1 MLRLA
6 VSAGNTEYK
15 HMVVSAGR
23 TQTRNQIDGMDRW
36 TAGWICRRID
46 GNGSVDLWT
55 DGWETMFVLSSFP
68 KMVDS
73 VYPRCYGLMDALALM
88 ALILADPPPL
98 PYARLLQ
105 PVHLTMASQRP
116 VASAKPASPA
126 WSISMN
132 SSRRSIACPFVVS
145 AQSLASRKMVFII
158 FS

>member
-1 MLRLA
+1 MAAPAGGKQKHAVGISRNPPEPHMLRWA

-68 KMVDS
+68 KMIDNV
-73 VYPRCYGLMDALALM
+73 
-88 ALILADPPPL
+88 
-98 PYARLLQ
+98 
-105 PVHLTMASQRP
+105 
-116 VASAKPASPA
+116 
-126 WSISMN
+126 
-132 SSRRSIACPFVVS
+132 
-145 AQSLASRKMVFII
+145 
-158 FS
+158 